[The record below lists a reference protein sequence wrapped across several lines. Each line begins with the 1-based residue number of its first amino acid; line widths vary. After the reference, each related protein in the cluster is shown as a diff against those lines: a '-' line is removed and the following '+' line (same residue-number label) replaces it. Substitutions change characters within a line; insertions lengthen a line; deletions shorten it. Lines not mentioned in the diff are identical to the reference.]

1 MKIIKLFAGVVSAL
15 LLMTAVSCNK
25 CPNANCPLQN
35 GDSLSV
41 NINAGIS
48 IAYVKMDSLLLNYNV
63 YKQMSEELIQEEEKS
78 RLSLNQKAAAL
89 QKEMEEFN
97 SKIQHNAFL
106 TQDRMV
112 SEQNR
117 LVRKQKD
124 LQELGI
130 KMEQELLV
138 KQQKMTE
145 KLNTVIDSVINKY
158 NEEAGFDFILT
169 NTGKDNI
176 LFGNEKYNIT
186 SDVLEILNADAE

>member
-1 MKIIKLFAGVVSAL
+1 
-15 LLMTAVSCNK
+15 
-25 CPNANCPLQN
+25 
-35 GDSLSV
+35 
-41 NINAGIS
+41 
-48 IAYVKMDSLLLNYNV
+48 
-63 YKQMSEELIQEEEKS
+63 MSEELIQEEEKS

-186 SDVLEILNADAE
+186 SSVLEILNADSEK